1 MDWMKAIND
10 ILQRYSGQGGG
21 TAAAPEDPHND
32 FQQVAQAAPQDVL
45 ASGISQAFRSDQT
58 PPFPEMLASL
68 FGHSDPNQRAALL
81 NRLLG
86 SLGPGAVGALPGLGG
101 LSGLLARGTITPQQ
115 ANEISPAQVQQLAA
129 HVERQ
134 DPSVVDQVS
143 AFYAQHPQV
152 VKAIGGLALTV
163 ALQHILNRGQ
173 K

>member
-86 SLGPGAVGALPGLGG
+86 SLGPGAISALRGLGG
-101 LSGLLARGTITPQQ
+101 LSGSRATG
-115 ANEISPAQVQQLAA
+115 
-129 HVERQ
+129 
-134 DPSVVDQVS
+134 
-143 AFYAQHPQV
+143 
-152 VKAIGGLALTV
+152 
-163 ALQHILNRGQ
+163 
-173 K
+173 